1 MDRMVGIFGAIIK
14 TTIPGAG
21 GNLMFFVSLKATQIA
36 KDRAWKESVSHCK
49 VPVKSSCVNNNDKA
63 I

>member
-1 MDRMVGIFGAIIK
+1 MGIFGAIIK

-21 GNLMFFVSLKATQIA
+21 GNLMFVATLKATQIA
-36 KDRAWKESVSHCK
+36 KGRAWKESVS
-49 VPVKSSCVNNNDKA
+49 PVKCLFQSSCVNSDSA